1 MQKFQKD
8 FLNKNK
14 PKVIDLL
21 QKNQFRFLLVNG
33 YDINAEK
40 RPPNSQS
47 WSANLVKTRVL
58 LSTIN
63 NFSKIVRN
71 NLN

>member
-47 WSANLVKTRVL
+47 WSANLVKLEYFFQQLTTSQKL
-58 LSTIN
+58 LEI
-63 NFSKIVRN
+63 I
-71 NLN
+71 